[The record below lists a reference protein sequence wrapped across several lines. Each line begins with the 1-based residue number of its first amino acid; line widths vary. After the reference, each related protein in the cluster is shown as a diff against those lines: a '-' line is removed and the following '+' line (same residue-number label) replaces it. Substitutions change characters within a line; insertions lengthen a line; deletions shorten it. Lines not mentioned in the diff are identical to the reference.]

1 MNIRTIMLAVV
12 ALAIAGAAAFFV
24 RAWLTAEQ
32 AKPVQQVEQRGLAV
46 LVAKASLPA
55 GTFLKESDLRWQPW
69 PDDSVDPAYM
79 LEGQVDMASLVG
91 AVVRRGIDAG
101 EPITPGR
108 VVKPGDRGFLAA
120 VLKPGMRAISMAV
133 NETSGV
139 SGLVFPGD
147 RVDIILTH
155 SLNGGDGDQ
164 PLRASETVLENVRV
178 LALDQKLN
186 DVDGEPEVASTAT
199 IEVTPKQVE
208 MIAVVGE
215 LGRMS
220 LSLRSLG
227 KPDEEALAAGDPQES
242 ELLRELAA
250 GEPVAPSGEAAAQPN
265 ATLPVR
271 RVGETASSEDTAEP
285 ERGATFTLD
294 NEVSHLI
301 GPKNGSRGKILVF
314 HGATSVEVPVE

>member
-1 MNIRTIMLAVV
+1 MNVRTIVLAVV

-24 RAWLTAEQ
+24 RAWLSAEQ
-32 AKPVQQVEQRGLAV
+32 AKPVQQAEEQRGLAV
-46 LVAKASLPA
+46 LVAKADLPA
-55 GTFLKESDLRWQPW
+55 GTFIKDNDLRWQPW
-69 PDDSVDPAYM
+69 PNDTLDPTYM
-79 LEGQVDMASLVG
+79 IEGKMEMTSLFG

-120 VLKPGMRAISMAV
+120 VLKPGMRAISIAV

-155 SLNGGDGDQ
+155 ALPGADGTL
-164 PLRASETVLENVRV
+164 PLRVSETVLENVRV
-178 LALDQKLN
+178 LALDQKLD
-186 DVDGEPEVASTAT
+186 DVKGEPALASTAT

-227 KPDEEALAAGDPQES
+227 KPEEEALAAGDPQEN

-250 GEPVAPSGEAAAQPN
+250 SEAVAPSGAAAEPV

-271 RVGETASSEDTAEP
+271 RVGETADSDDTAEP

-301 GPKNGSRGKILVF
+301 GPQNGSRGKVLVF